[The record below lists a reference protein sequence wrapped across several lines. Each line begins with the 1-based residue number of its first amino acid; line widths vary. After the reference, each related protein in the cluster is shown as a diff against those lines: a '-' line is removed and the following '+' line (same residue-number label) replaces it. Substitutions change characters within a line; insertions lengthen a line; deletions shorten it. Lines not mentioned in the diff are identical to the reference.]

1 MICTSRIH
9 FLLTPFYKLL
19 FEENPMRTFLPA
31 LLSLVLVLN
40 ASAQK
45 RAFTIADLYKLKSVE
60 SPQFSPDGKKIAFT
74 VREDVLEEGKSNADI
89 YLINTDGTQLRRL
102 TSDPASDTRP
112 VFSSD
117 GRSMLFTSTRKNGAQ
132 AWQLPL
138 DGGEPQQ
145 LTDFAMGAD
154 NARWVGNK
162 IAFAAMVFPECGADN
177 DCNKKNQKGLDDGP
191 IQAHMAD
198 RLLYRHW
205 NFWKDGKRTHTFLFS
220 RDSKQYVDLTPGD
233 YDWPSFSVG
242 GAGFAF
248 SPDGAELCVTSNH
261 DPDEASSTN
270 KDLWLISTAG
280 GEPRNI
286 TAANKAYD
294 GDPAYSPD
302 GKYIAFRMQTVPG
315 YESDRFRLALYE
327 RSTGRVSV
335 LTETFDYWV
344 NAIQWSPDSKS
355 IYFTADVR
363 GNVPLFRIDIATK
376 KISPVVN
383 VKTIDAFDISPDGKT
398 IVLVRRSVGE
408 PRELW
413 LVDADGKN
421 LKRLTFFNKPIED
434 SVDIRPAE
442 ELWIASP
449 TGKKIHTFIVKPHDF
464 DPNKKYPLI
473 LNVHGGP
480 QSQWADAFRG
490 DWQVYPGAGYVVA
503 FPNPHGSTGYGQ
515 AFTEAISRD
524 WNGKVYEDIMAV
536 TDSLARLPFVDADRM
551 GAMGW
556 SYGGYMM
563 MWLEGHTDRFK
574 AIACMMGVYNL
585 TAMYGA
591 TEELWF
597 PEWDL
602 GGTPWTSDLYQKH
615 SPNNFVKNFKTPCL
629 VITGER
635 DYRVPYTQSLEF
647 FTGLQKMGVPS
658 RLIVFEND
666 GHWPSNVKSMPLYY
680 NAHLD
685 WFHRYL
691 GGAPAP
697 YDMTK
702 LLRNRAFEK

>member
-1 MICTSRIH
+1 
-9 FLLTPFYKLL
+9 
-19 FEENPMRTFLPA
+19 MRTFLPA
-31 LLSLVLVLN
+31 LLSLVLALS

-102 TSDPASDTRP
+102 TNDPASDTRP

-117 GRSMLFTSTRKNGAQ
+117 GRSILFTSTRKNGAQ
-132 AWQLPL
+132 AWLLPL
-138 DGGEPQQ
+138 EGGEPQQ
-145 LTDFAMGAD
+145 LTDFAMGTD
-154 NARWVGNK
+154 NARWVGKN

-205 NFWKDGKRTHTFLFS
+205 NFWKDGKRTHTLLFS
-220 RDSKQYVDLTPGD
+220 RDTKRYIDLTPGD

-302 GKYIAFRMQTVPG
+302 GKYIAFRTQTVPG

-335 LTETFDYWV
+335 LTETFDNWV
-344 NAIQWSPDSKS
+344 NAFRWSPDSKS

-363 GNVPLFRIDIATK
+363 GNVPLFRVDIATK
-376 KISPVVN
+376 NISLVVN

-413 LVDADGKN
+413 LVDAIGRN
-421 LKRLTFFNKPIED
+421 LRRLTFFNKPVED
-434 SVDIRPAE
+434 SVDIRSAE

-449 TGKKIHTFIVKPHDF
+449 TGKKIHTFIVKPHNF
-464 DPNKKYPLI
+464 DPTKKYPLI

-536 TDSLARLPFVDADRM
+536 TDSLAKLPFVDADRM

-602 GGTPWTSDLYQKH
+602 GGTPWTSDLYQKQ

-658 RLIVFEND
+658 RLIVFKND
-666 GHWPSNVKSMPLYY
+666 GHWPSHVRSMPLYY

-691 GGAPAP
+691 GGGPPP

-702 LLRNRAFEK
+702 LIRNRAFEK